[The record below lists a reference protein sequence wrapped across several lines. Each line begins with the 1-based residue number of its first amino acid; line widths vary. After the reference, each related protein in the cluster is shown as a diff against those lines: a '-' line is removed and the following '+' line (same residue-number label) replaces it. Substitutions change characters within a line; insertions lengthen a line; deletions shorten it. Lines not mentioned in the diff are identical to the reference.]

1 MILREKRLSEY
12 RAVVIGKYHINPIWV
27 YMVPTLAYLKNNRVN
42 VDVLKLFKNQPT
54 AVFSIRELL
63 LSCYGEN
70 AKPLKE
76 ALNAISA
83 TFYISPNP
91 YWHTI
96 DFTWST
102 DYFEEIPVGRFNIQF
117 LQNLT

>member
-1 MILREKRLSEY
+1 MD
-12 RAVVIGKYHINPIWV
+12 KYHINPNRD

-42 VDVLKLFKNQPT
+42 VDVDKLFKNQPT
-54 AVFSIRELL
+54 AVFTIKKLL

-70 AKPLKE
+70 ARPIEE
-76 ALNAISA
+76 ALKTISA
-83 TFYISPNP
+83 TFDISPSP

-102 DYFEEIPVGRFNIQF
+102 DYFEEVPVGIISIKLF
-117 LQNLT
+117 QNLT